1 MIRIVNPNE
10 DSKLLESIRA
20 EYLNVDT
27 SNPNDDRPWRSNKD
41 NNMDLIKVNIAPEN
55 LLDVIDN
62 VHIYSDATGKFK
74 VKFEYG
80 KKIL

>member
-1 MIRIVNPNE
+1 
-10 DSKLLESIRA
+10 
-20 EYLNVDT
+20 
-27 SNPNDDRPWRSNKD
+27 
-41 NNMDLIKVNIAPEN
+41 MDLIKVNIAPEN